1 MAVGITKEQ
10 QTGLECGKWVAPHY
24 QSDKE
29 KPTFLED
36 LNKRCSFIVRVAG
49 IVRAMV
55 MSKGRQTG
63 LEDGKEV
70 APQG

>member
-10 QTGLECGKWVAPHY
+10 QTGLECGKWGAPHN

-36 LNKRCSFIVRVAG
+36 LNKG
-49 IVRAMV
+49 
-55 MSKGRQTG
+55 
-63 LEDGKEV
+63 
-70 APQG
+70 APS